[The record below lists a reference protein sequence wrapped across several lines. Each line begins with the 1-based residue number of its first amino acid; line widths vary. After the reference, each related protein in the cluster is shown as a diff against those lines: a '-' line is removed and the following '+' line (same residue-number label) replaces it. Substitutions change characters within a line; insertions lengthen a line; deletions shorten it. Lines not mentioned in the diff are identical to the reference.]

1 MRLSR
6 AKKAFLSEGD
16 QKTLQH
22 ERRSCLLTEG
32 ALHRHNILTGA
43 TELRQFACLRCNHPW
58 WKHVSRT
65 KPVSTCNSCHVRYD
79 ALDRDKEFGIGRYI
93 CESCEHTFY
102 AWCEATRMQECY
114 GCNSLTGPPFISPRF
129 KPLRNFAVVMPGPR
143 PPPRII
149 LYASTPHLSTGSTI
163 SSSAITEDLGSDI
176 GVSLERLYVCD
187 ELSYSESSP
196 NTPPDI
202 HFEQGNND
210 KIGSLAREV
219 SNLELLERPARSDIA
234 GSEYLSGEVS
244 ELEIS
249 ATGSAAQSAG
259 TLRSSDVFDT
269 ESESGEISRERTEAS
284 DSDSDETSEVDMS
297 APEPGQ
303 DGWPSVGDSG

>member
-16 QKTLQH
+16 QKKLQH
-22 ERRSCLLTEG
+22 EGRICLLTAD
-32 ALHRHNILTGA
+32 ALRRHDILTGA

-65 KPVSTCNSCHVRYD
+65 KPVSTCNRCHVRYD

-102 AWCEATRMQECY
+102 VWCEATSMQECY

-129 KPLRNFAVVMPGPR
+129 KPVRNFRNFTAVTAGPR

-176 GVSLERLYVCD
+176 YVSLETLYAPD
-187 ELSYSESSP
+187 DFP
-196 NTPPDI
+196 KAPPGI
-202 HFEQGNND
+202 HFEQGNSVE
-210 KIGSLAREV
+210 IAESLV
-219 SNLELLERPARSDIA
+219 NNLELLERPVEARLDIA
-234 GSEYLSGEVS
+234 GSDYLSGEVS
-244 ELEIS
+244 ELEVE
-249 ATGSAAQSAG
+249 SAARLASAG
-259 TLRSSDVFDT
+259 SSDAFDA
-269 ESESGEISRERTEAS
+269 ESESGAVSRERTQAS
-284 DSDSDETSEVDMS
+284 DSDSDGTSEVDVS

-303 DGWPSVGDSG
+303 DEWPCVGDSG